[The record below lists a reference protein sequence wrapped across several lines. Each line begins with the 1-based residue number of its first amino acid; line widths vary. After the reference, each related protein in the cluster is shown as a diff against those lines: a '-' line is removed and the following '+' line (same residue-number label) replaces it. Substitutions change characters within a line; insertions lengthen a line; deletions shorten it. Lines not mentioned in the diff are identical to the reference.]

1 MKTRGTIC
9 QYKTKRVGEPGP
21 IRLRQEMMSG
31 LTPQVTKSVDS
42 ITKETGTVKSPS
54 VLCSR
59 RFWSSC
65 QAAQGSNDALVKAG
79 FEIEFEPNEERE
91 VDTVTL
97 RLNDTWKAIMQRV
110 MDRRTK

>member
-1 MKTRGTIC
+1 MSVQDKTRWRTWAD
-9 QYKTKRVGEPGP
+9 
-21 IRLRQEMMSG
+21 RLRQEMMSG

-110 MDRRTK
+110 IDRRTK